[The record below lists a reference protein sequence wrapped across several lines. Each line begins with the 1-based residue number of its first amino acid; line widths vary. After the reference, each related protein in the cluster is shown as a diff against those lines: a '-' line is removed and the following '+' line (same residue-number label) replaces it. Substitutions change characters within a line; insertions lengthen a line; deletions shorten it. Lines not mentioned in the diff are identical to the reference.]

1 MPASSRTAV
10 VKSTSLVS
18 SARRV
23 QRRLPSTSPTI
34 ATPRPPRKIRTPRG
48 TKTGGSSANPLRL
61 AKPPIR
67 SKPALL
73 NAETEWNRP
82 CHAAFATSP

>member
-1 MPASSRTAV
+1 MPASSSTAV
-10 VKSTSLVS
+10 VERTSLVS
-18 SARRV
+18 RAMRA
-23 QRRLPSTSPTI
+23 QRRLPRASPTI

-48 TKTGGSSANPLRL
+48 TKTNGSSANPLRL

-73 NAETEWNRP
+73 NAEIEWNRP